1 MFGLTCS
8 VSFLGMTVC
17 HHVLKYLDL
26 SEDLILKFLKM
37 IYIWMI
43 TLAVLILLKNALNF
57 IYK

>member
-17 HHVLKYLDL
+17 HVLKYLDL